1 MAFLAI
7 PGCGPS
13 DFDSREDYVIR
24 VADRKVTVRDFI
36 QAFELTKTA
45 YPQSSDGAI
54 SELQDARHKLLEE
67 MTIELVMLK
76 RSEELGLS
84 VSEAE
89 LEGAVDA
96 LKADYPPEVF
106 EETLIESAVSLE
118 SWKQRMRAR
127 LLMEKLVQTEL
138 GDRIVITAE
147 DVAAHYDRHYKGRAV
162 GADSEGEFQR
172 LKEIIVIDLRRE
184 KLEEAYGA
192 WISGLKQKY
201 SITVNSEL
209 WDRLSKADP
218 TGRDLPE
225 QDAKPGS

>member
-13 DFDSREDYVIR
+13 DFDSREDYLIR

-45 YPQSSDGAI
+45 YPQRSDRESSDRAI

-96 LKADYPPEVF
+96 LKADYPPDVF
-106 EETLIESAVSLE
+106 EETLIQSAVSLE

-162 GADSEGEFQR
+162 RADSEGEFQR
-172 LKEIIVIDLRRE
+172 LKEIIVIGRASCRE
-184 KLEEAYGA
+184 R
-192 WISGLKQKY
+192 
-201 SITVNSEL
+201 VCN
-209 WDRLSKADP
+209 DV
-218 TGRDLPE
+218 
-225 QDAKPGS
+225 